1 MTVDTP
7 LECDPERHEHTVP
20 HHEQGRRKA
29 GVPRGE
35 GQVSRNQNRQR
46 GGEDDEIASGQQ
58 EAARGRTATC

>member
-7 LECDPERHEHTVP
+7 LECDTERHKHAVP
-20 HHEQGRRKA
+20 YHQQGRRQA

-35 GQVSRNQNRQR
+35 GQISRDQDRHR
-46 GGEDDEIASGQQ
+46 GGKDDEIASGQQ